1 MSASANRLMD
11 SQSFTALLGSG
22 GTTSDF
28 DTYITLRG
36 YRPARGGMSHYVIRA
51 VPYRRVLR
59 ESLACSMA
67 LSPEQIAA
75 ECPAADGDVGLAAS
89 VLGKVRSS
97 LTRSVEQ
104 GGVDKRYTLLAPG
117 ILRHRRTGALYVTGL
132 VLRRQKVIHAFTKR
146 SEPSREARVR
156 LWIEARMPIG
166 RWRQFKL
173 DGDNWSELKLGEVV
187 LRSSAD
193 SPDTHFDPYAYGFA
207 KESAE
212 ERSYAASCAP
222 PACR

>member
-1 MSASANRLMD
+1 MSASANRFID
-11 SQSFTALLGSG
+11 SRSFSTLLGTG
-22 GTTSDF
+22 GSTSDF
-28 DTYITLRG
+28 DTCITLRG
-36 YRPARGGMSHYVIRA
+36 YRPARGGMSHYMIRA
-51 VPYRRVLR
+51 VPYRGVLR
-59 ESLACSMA
+59 ESLARSMA

-75 ECPAADGDVGLAAS
+75 ECPAAEGDVGLAAS

-104 GGVDKRYTLLAPG
+104 GGVDKRYTLMAPG

-146 SEPSREARVR
+146 SEPSREARVQR
-156 LWIEARMPIG
+156 WIEARMPIG

-173 DGDNWSELKLGEVV
+173 GDDNWSELKLGDVV
-187 LRSSAD
+187 LRASAD
-193 SPDTHFDPYAYGFA
+193 DPAEHFDPYAYGLA

-212 ERSYAASCAP
+212 ERSYTL
-222 PACR
+222 RG